1 MENNG
6 CNALR
11 TLFSFDARREASVA
25 TGARPGSAKHEHGG
39 LATAR
44 QQGDGVTFAFFLQKA

>member
-25 TGARPGSAKHEHGG
+25 TGVSLGITDVGR
-39 LATAR
+39 LATACSK
-44 QQGDGVTFAFFLQKA
+44 GMA